1 MAKVICKEEYRG
13 WKIELH
19 QDELGS
25 LKFSCFAPDGKNM
38 DNFKRVN
45 MNYSSH
51 MKKAALQDARE
62 FIDRLITETL

>member
-19 QDELGS
+19 QDESGS
-25 LKFSCFAPDGKNM
+25 LNFSCFAPNGKNV
-38 DNFKRVN
+38 DNFKMAN
-45 MNYSSH
+45 MNYFSH
-51 MKKAALQDARE
+51 MKEAALQDARK